1 MEGHIPKSIAVQ
13 IELYDLIKKKK
24 KQDENLRKGIS
35 SWGFLGILTE
45 DSP

>member
-13 IELYDLIKKKK
+13 IELYELIKK
-24 KQDENLRKGIS
+24 KQDENLRRGIS